1 MKLDTFTFY
10 TTTFH
15 QIFQK
20 FMSAETH
27 TFQAEVKQVLDI
39 VIHSLYTERDIFLR
53 ELISN
58 ASDALEKVNL
68 KQVTEKDIYQAGE
81 ELQIKIAFDEE
92 KKTITITDNGIGMT
106 REELMTNLGTIAHS
120 GTKALLEALKEKG
133 DSAGEMIGQFGVGFY
148 SAFMVSD
155 KVELFTH
162 SWDPKAESLKW
173 ESDGAGSYTITEESG
188 DLDRG
193 TSIVLHL
200 KEDYHEYANDFKI
213 KNVIERYSNY
223 VGHPIILGEERVNT
237 VEAIWLKSKSEV
249 TAEEYEK
256 FYQFTSKAFDAP
268 RYTMHFQADA
278 PMALNA
284 LLFVP
289 QENPEK
295 MGFGQVDPGVALHCR
310 KVLIDGKP
318 EGLLPEW
325 LRFLKGVIDC
335 ADLPLNISRESLQDS
350 SIVQKLGKVV
360 TKRFVKFLAK
370 QAKDDEEKYLEFYG
384 GFQRYLKEGACHDF
398 ENKET
403 LTELLRFQSTLTEE
417 GKFTT
422 LQEYIDRGKDEQG
435 EIYYLISTS
444 MEAAKGSLYLE
455 PFKARGLEVLLMT
468 DPVDE
473 YVMGMLPE
481 YKEKKFVS
489 IDKADIELEDHAL
502 DGEALPEKELKTFL
516 DWVNTGNGEQV
527 KEVVSGTRLV
537 DSPII
542 ALAPD
547 DQMGFQARAMM
558 EAMGQPVE
566 EPKAVIE
573 INPRHE
579 LIKSLAA
586 CQQSDDE
593 KARRIFTQLTQNALL
608 AAGLVKNPAEVA
620 NGMND
625 LVAEFLK

>member
-1 MKLDTFTFY
+1 
-10 TTTFH
+10 
-15 QIFQK
+15 
-20 FMSAETH
+20 MSTETH

-68 KQVTEKDIYQAGE
+68 KQATEKNIFQGE
-81 ELQIKIAFDEE
+81 KDLQIDISFDEE
-92 KKTITITDNGIGMT
+92 KKTVTIKDYGIGMN
-106 REELMTNLGTIAHS
+106 REELKTNLGTIAHS
-120 GTKALLEALKEKG
+120 GTKALLQALKEKG
-133 DSAGEMIGQFGVGFY
+133 ESAGDMIGQFGVGFY

-155 KVELFTH
+155 KVELFTR
-162 SWDPKAESLKW
+162 SWDPTAENLKW
-173 ESDGAGSYTITEESG
+173 ESDGAGAYTITEEESE
-188 DLDRG
+188 LDRG
-193 TSIVLHL
+193 TTIILHL
-200 KEDYHEYANDFKI
+200 KEEYEEYANEQKI
-213 KNVIERYSNY
+213 KSVIERYSNY
-223 VGHPIILGEERVNT
+223 VGHPIMIGEERVNT
-237 VEAIWLKSKSEV
+237 VEAIWLKKKNDV
-249 TAEEYEK
+249 TEEEYEK
-256 FYQFTSKAFDAP
+256 FYQFTSKAFDKP

-278 PMALNA
+278 PMALNC
-284 LLFVP
+284 LLFTP
-289 QENPEK
+289 QDNPER
-295 MGFGQVDPGVALHCR
+295 MGFGQVDPAVALHCR
-310 KVLIDGKP
+310 KVLIDSKP

-350 SIVQKLGKVV
+350 SVVTKLGRVV

-370 QAKDDEEKYLEFYG
+370 QAKDDEEQYLQFYQT
-384 GFQRYLKEGACHDF
+384 FQRFLKEGSCHDF
-398 ENKET
+398 ENKEA
-403 LTELLRFQSTLTEE
+403 LTDLLRFQSTMTEE

-422 LQEYIDRGKDEQG
+422 LQDYLDRAKEEQK

-444 MEAAKGSLYLE
+444 VEAAKSSLYLE

-473 YVMGMLPE
+473 YVMGTLPE

-489 IDKADIELEDHAL
+489 IDKADIDLDDHAL
-502 DGEALPEKELKTFL
+502 DGTPLPEEELKSLL
-516 DWVNTGNGEQV
+516 DWINVSHSEQV

-573 INPRHE
+573 INPRHD
-579 LIKSLAA
+579 LIKALAE
-586 CQQSDDE
+586 CQKSDDE
-593 KARRIFTQLTQNALL
+593 KARRIFNQLTQNALL
-608 AAGLVKNPAEVA
+608 AAGLVKNPADVA

>member
-1 MKLDTFTFY
+1 
-10 TTTFH
+10 
-15 QIFQK
+15 
-20 FMSAETH
+20 MSTQATAGETH

-68 KQVTEKDIYQAGE
+68 KQATERDIYQAGKD
-81 ELQIKIAFDEE
+81 LQITLAFDEE
-92 KKTITITDNGIGMT
+92 AKTITIADNGIGMT
-106 REELMTNLGTIAHS
+106 RDELKQNLGTIAHS

-133 DSAGEMIGQFGVGFY
+133 ENAGDMIGQFGVGFY

-162 SWDPKAESLKW
+162 SWDTSAESLKW
-173 ESDGAGSYTITEESG
+173 ESDGAGSYTITEAEEAQ
-188 DLDRG
+188 DRG
-193 TSIVLHL
+193 TKIVLHL
-200 KEDYHEYANDFKI
+200 KEDYHEYANEHKI
-213 KNVIERYSNY
+213 KNIIEKYSNY
-223 VGHPIILGEERVNT
+223 VGHPIVIGEERVNT

-249 TAEEYEK
+249 SEEEYEK
-256 FYQFTSKAFDAP
+256 FYQFNAKAFDKP

-278 PMALNA
+278 PMSLNA

-295 MGFGQVDPGVALHCR
+295 MGFGGQVDPGVALHCR
-310 KVLIDGKP
+310 KVLIDSAPKN
-318 EGLLPEW
+318 LLPEW

-370 QAKDDEEKYLEFYG
+370 QAKDEETYLEFYNN
-384 GFQRYLKEGACHDF
+384 FSRFLKEGACHDF
-398 ENKET
+398 ENKDA
-403 LTELLRFQSTLTEE
+403 LVDLLRFNSTMIEE
-417 GKFTT
+417 GKVTSLT
-422 LQEYIDRGKDEQG
+422 EYIDRAKEEQK
-435 EIYYLISTS
+435 EIYYLISNS
-444 MEAAKGSLYLE
+444 LEAANGSLYLE
-455 PFKARGLEVLLMT
+455 PFKARGLEVLLLT

-481 YKEKKFVS
+481 FKEKKFVS
-489 IDKADIELEDHAL
+489 IDKANIDLGEHAQE
-502 DGEALPEKELKTFL
+502 GEAVEEGELTSFL
-516 DWVNTGNGEQV
+516 DWVNTGNADQI

-537 DSPII
+537 DSPIV
-542 ALAPD
+542 ALAPE
-547 DQMGFQARAMM
+547 DQMGAQGRAMM

-573 INPRHE
+573 INPRHD
-579 LIKSLAA
+579 LIKALVE
-586 CQQSDDE
+586 CQKTDDE
-593 KARRIFTQLTQNALL
+593 KARRIFSQLSQNALL
-608 AAGLVKNPAEVA
+608 AAGLIKNPAEVA
-620 NGMND
+620 SSMNA
-625 LVAEFLK
+625 LVADFLK